1 MHAGTL
7 IHGRFAVLAHHGHLR
22 VRVHA
27 LRPQV
32 FLDSIRRIQT
42 DSIILI
48 LKLTFRT
55 LTGCHLDTILLH
67 LLICRNRNS
76 IMCKMDVDFRNDC
89 WLLVNRNILI
99 IVKHALFAVGLAV
112 LNGTKRLRENSAILE
127 LVLSLHL
134 ELLSIRRIYV
144 AIVQGTKMSVWAGSR
159 RKTLKLLIISFDDLV
174 TLNLSSGIDQLFNF
188 ECLHSKLFVLLFK
201 ELFLFLN
208 LQIKFLD
215 AFVEHFLLHSQQ
227 FLILI
232 CSFRKQFFLLLQFA

>member
-1 MHAGTL
+1 
-7 IHGRFAVLAHHGHLR
+7 
-22 VRVHA
+22 
-27 LRPQV
+27 
-32 FLDSIRRIQT
+32 
-42 DSIILI
+42 
-48 LKLTFRT
+48 
-55 LTGCHLDTILLH
+55 
-67 LLICRNRNS
+67 
-76 IMCKMDVDFRNDC
+76 MCKMDVDFRNDC